1 MERIKERVGKLNAAV
16 NAHDLNPIGD
26 MYAEDAEA
34 FWPGLGPIK
43 GRQAI
48 VAFYA
53 QLLGALPDV
62 NVRLRR
68 VIEQGDAAAIEYTS
82 AGTQSGPFPLPDGE
96 LPPTNRAI
104 TIDAVGI
111 ATFDGNGRIKTQH
124 EYFDQVDMLSQLG
137 LLSMPVE
144 ARQ

>member
-1 MERIKERVGKLNAAV
+1 
-16 NAHDLNPIGD
+16 
-26 MYAEDAEA
+26 
-34 FWPGLGPIK
+34 
-43 GRQAI
+43 
-48 VAFYA
+48 
-53 QLLGALPDV
+53 V